1 MRYCDMHKNPSASKD
16 NESTKFACILCCL
29 YGVSQDIEVQAKV
42 KVKGST
48 ISRKTYVSQ
57 LSLSGILRVC
67 FTDFL
72 CSVLLTGSDK
82 KVEYNLLRTR
92 TISTDDIISPNFK
105 IYALNGGKEYR
116 VSNYCLL

>member
-1 MRYCDMHKNPSASKD
+1 MYIMLFVWSLTAEPFWN
-16 NESTKFACILCCL
+16 
-29 YGVSQDIEVQAKV
+29 AK
-42 KVKGST
+42 S
-48 ISRKTYVSQ
+48 I
-57 LSLSGILRVC
+57 

-116 VSNYCLL
+116 VSIYCRL